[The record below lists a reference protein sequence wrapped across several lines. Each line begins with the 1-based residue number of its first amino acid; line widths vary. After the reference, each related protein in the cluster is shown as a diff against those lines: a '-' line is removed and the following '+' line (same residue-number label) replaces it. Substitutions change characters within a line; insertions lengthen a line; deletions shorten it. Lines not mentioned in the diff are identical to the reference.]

1 VVKRARAFIVER
13 ASAVQAAEE
22 ATSDLVTRFQQLQ
35 TRYDSAKIKIKAL
48 IDEIA
53 KLKQNKLS
61 RLSMQSA
68 RTERDQVASAV
79 FDPQD
84 QTPFDM
90 GTTAG
95 RQLFSTA
102 LKSLRACLLRHCVP
116 ERGSAARLSA
126 AASGATLTA
135 SVLKRRILMCYI
147 LEEIKL
153 EIDGNDEAGK

>member
-1 VVKRARAFIVER
+1 MVER
-13 ASAVQAAEE
+13 TAAVQAAEE
-22 ATSDLVTRFQQLQ
+22 ATSDLVTRFQKLQ

-53 KLKQNKLS
+53 KLKQNNLSPLS
-61 RLSMQSA
+61 RQSA
-68 RTERDQVASAV
+68 QTERDQEASAV

-102 LKSLRACLLRHCVP
+102 LKSLRTCLLRHCVP
-116 ERGSAARLSA
+116 KRGSAARLSA
-126 AASGATLTA
+126 VASGVTLTA
-135 SVLKRRILMCYI
+135 SVLKRRILMCSI
-147 LEEIKL
+147 FEEPYSNVL
-153 EIDGNDEAGK
+153 YLRRDDA